1 MNDVV
6 DDFDRFAPIWIQT
19 RIAVGWNQVGKIWH
33 KVGGNLLVPSRT
45 GIRTL
50 IGVDAHVDDTVVKTV
65 TSGVVVEYELVDH
78 FSLHADV
85 ATASA
90 KDIGR
95 AEEPVS
101 AKAKGVA
108 LFSYK

>member
-6 DDFDRFAPIWIQT
+6 DDFDRFAPIWIQS
-19 RIAVGWNQVGKIWH
+19 RIDVWWNQVGH
-33 KVGGNLLVPSRT
+33 KVGGHLLVPSRT

-50 IGVDAHVDDTVVKTV
+50 IGVDAHVDDTVVQTV
-65 TSGVVVEYELVDH
+65 ASGVVVEYELVDH

-95 AEEPVS
+95 AEEPIS
-101 AKAKGVA
+101 AQAKGVA
-108 LFSYK
+108 LFT